1 MVMIE
6 LSIFDFLSNFTCPDL
21 QLFSVL
27 ELPQSMLVIKAP
39 NQTKIDQELMKT
51 VMFFNIHEAC

>member
-27 ELPQSMLVIKAP
+27 ELPQSMLVITAP

-51 VMFFNIHEAC
+51 VMFFNIHGAC